1 MEQVKLYD
9 TTLRDGMQGEGMSL
23 SAAGEGARGEGA
35 RRARRADD
43 RGRLPELQPEGRG
56 ALRLARRARAGARR
70 RLRLRH
76 DPAARGGGGRRPG
89 APDRDRL
96 LRAGGHP
103 GRQDLGPPPGE
114 GHQGLPR
121 GEPGDDRRVGRLL
134 PRARQAGRLRRRALL
149 RLLPRGPRVRALLPG
164 GGDRRRGRERHPL
177 RHQRGEP
184 AEPGRGGDRGRRHP
198 LRRPRRNRHP
208 RPRRRGLRGR
218 QQPRRGRRRGAHG
231 AGDGERLRRAL
242 RQRQPDLGAARAAA
256 EDGLRRRPG
265 RQARDADRDGPLH
278 RRALQPDAGPERAL
292 RRPQRLRPQGRHP
305 RRRDRGRGAL
315 LRARRTGRGRQRAGD
330 PALGALR
337 QGDDPRPGRA
347 RRASRSTTRP
357 PRGRSRS

>member
-23 SAAGEGARGEGA
+23 SAAEKARVVQALDELGVQMIEAGFPSSNPKEEELFA
-35 RRARRADD
+35 SLAELELEQ
-43 RGRLPELQPEGRG
+43 RG
-56 ALRLARRARAGARR
+56 
-70 RLRLRH
+70 RLRLRD

-89 APDRDRL
+89 APHPDRL

-114 GHQGLPR
+114 GDQGLAR

-134 PRARQAGRLRRRALL
+134 PRAGQAGRLRRRALL
-149 RLLPRGPRVRALLPG
+149 RLLPRGPRVRALLPR

-184 AEPGRGGDRGRRHP
+184 ADQVAAATEVIVARFGERAEIGIHAHDDAGCGVANSLAAVDAGR
-198 LRRPRRNRHP
+198 
-208 RPRRRGLRGR
+208 
-218 QQPRRGRRRGAHG
+218 AHG

-242 RQRQPDLGAARAAA
+242 RQRQPDHDPARAAA
-256 EDGLRRRPG
+256 EDGLRRGPAREP
-265 RQARDADRDGPLH
+265 RDADRDGPLH

-292 RRPQRLRPQGRHP
+292 RRPQRLRPQGRHA
-305 RRRDRGRGAL
+305 RRRDRGRRAH
-315 LRARRTGRGRQRAGD
+315 LRAHRAGRGRQRAGD

-347 RRASRSTTRP
+347 RRDSRSTTRP
-357 PRGRSRS
+357 PRGRSRC